1 MKTIEMDDAHESL
14 GKYAGREKDLPIVVT
29 DHGRPVAALLPVPN
43 ADLETISLST
53 NPKFIA
59 MIERSREIASHEKY
73 TNVEFRLGEIENL
86 PVADNTADVIISNC
100 VINLSTDKPRVFK
113 EAYRTLKPGGRL
125 MVSDLV
131 LLASFRNLSE
141 HQPAPT

>member
-59 MIERSREIASHEKY
+59 MIERSRERQTKEGGLSSDEMRR
-73 TNVEFRLGEIENL
+73 RLGVAIEK
-86 PVADNTADVIISNC
+86 SQ
-100 VINLSTDKPRVFK
+100 S
-113 EAYRTLKPGGRL
+113 
-125 MVSDLV
+125 
-131 LLASFRNLSE
+131 
-141 HQPAPT
+141 